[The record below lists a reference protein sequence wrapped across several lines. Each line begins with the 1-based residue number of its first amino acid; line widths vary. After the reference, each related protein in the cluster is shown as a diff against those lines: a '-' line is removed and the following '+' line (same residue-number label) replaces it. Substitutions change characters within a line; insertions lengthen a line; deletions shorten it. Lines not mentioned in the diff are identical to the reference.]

1 MSYEYYS
8 SLALVSSVV
17 VYALAMFAHT
27 AEWAAARRLGVAK
40 PAARELVD
48 VAAVERSDG
57 RMRPEPVDGRGQP
70 LAPASLAA
78 DSEADPTAGRRV
90 EQFGRIGIALTVI
103 GFVLSIVGVLTR
115 GLAAQRAPWGNMF
128 EFTITAMV
136 FVVGVYLILVWRAGL
151 RWLGLPV
158 TMLAAV
164 GNGLAVTVFYVA
176 VAPLVPALHSVWF
189 LIHIVAAAISGAA
202 FNVGGL
208 MSILYLIKKRAEE
221 QGTVRGYLGRLPDS
235 RKIDL
240 IAYRFNA
247 FAFPLWT
254 FTVVAGAIWAEY
266 AWGRYWG
273 WDPKETWALVT
284 WVIYACYLHARST
297 AGWRGTRA
305 AVIAIIGLASFWFNF
320 VGINLLVSGCIPTPV
335 SETTARTQ
343 LAHAVPGVHAMHSV
357 NIRRSVG
364 YRSPTSGDCQWLMAL
379 WRSWTTS
386 YGPWMLPPVRRMHG
400 HLPGTSRWHPG
411 ATGKGTSSSVSNLAN
426 SASWPSPTS
435 TRPSSPIS
443 GFRCCAVRFMSID

>member
-1 MSYEYYS
+1 MTYEYYS

-17 VYALAMFAHT
+17 VYAAAMLAHA
-27 AEWAAARRLGVAK
+27 AEWAAAGRRGVAK
-40 PAARELVD
+40 PAASELVD
-48 VAAVERSDG
+48 VAAAHMS
-57 RMRPEPVDGRGQP
+57 PEPVHMSPEPFDRRRPELVEGRDQP
-70 LAPASLAA
+70 GPDPVSNAESSPAS
-78 DSEADPTAGRRV
+78 SRGV
-90 EQFGRIGIALTVI
+90 EQFGRIGVALTVI
-103 GFVLSIVGVLTR
+103 GFLLSVAAVVMR
-115 GLAAQRAPWGNMF
+115 ALAADRAPWGNMF

-136 FVVGVYLILVWRAGL
+136 FVVGAYLILVWRAGL

-158 TMLAAV
+158 TLLAAV

-202 FNVGGL
+202 FNVGGV
-208 MSILYLIKKRAEE
+208 MSIFYLIKKRAEE
-221 QGTVRGYLGRLPDS
+221 RGTVRGYLERLPDS

-240 IAYRFNA
+240 IAYRFLA

-320 VGINLLVSGCIPTPV
+320 VGINLLVSG
-335 SETTARTQ
+335 
-343 LAHAVPGVHAMHSV
+343 LHSYAG
-357 NIRRSVG
+357 I
-364 YRSPTSGDCQWLMAL
+364 
-379 WRSWTTS
+379 
-386 YGPWMLPPVRRMHG
+386 
-400 HLPGTSRWHPG
+400 
-411 ATGKGTSSSVSNLAN
+411 
-426 SASWPSPTS
+426 
-435 TRPSSPIS
+435 
-443 GFRCCAVRFMSID
+443 